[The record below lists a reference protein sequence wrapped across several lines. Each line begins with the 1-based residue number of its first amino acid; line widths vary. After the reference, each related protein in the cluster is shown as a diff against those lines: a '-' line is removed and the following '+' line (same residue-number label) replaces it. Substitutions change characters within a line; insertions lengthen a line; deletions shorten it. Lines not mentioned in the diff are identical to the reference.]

1 MRYTSFAKAD
11 APPRT
16 SSSSYSDGRSC
27 ARRSVAVSTT
37 FTCTCCRPDR
47 KNVVSSAPS
56 ACTNFS
62 SVSARERR
70 GEARVRQLVRF
81 VTPLSVASADRE
93 ILEHGLFDLGSYVL
107 HELHPQAQ
115 QELPRVVTGGATTDE
130 QVASARVHVLVEPA
144 GRDRP
149 AELLDVEREMNEPE
163 RLERLVKGARG
174 HSGTRRERVAISRSS
189 SRRRVSCSCPTSSSA
204 SRSAAGWQA
213 RVRSPI
219 VLPCQ

>member
-1 MRYTSFAKAD
+1 MRYTLFAKAD

-115 QELPRVVTGGATTDE
+115 QELPRVVTGG
-130 QVASARVHVLVEPA
+130 
-144 GRDRP
+144 GRPPTSRSRAYGYMYWSNRP
-149 AELLDVEREMNEPE
+149 AEIDQPNCSMWS
-163 RLERLVKGARG
+163 AR
-174 HSGTRRERVAISRSS
+174 
-189 SRRRVSCSCPTSSSA
+189 
-204 SRSAAGWQA
+204 
-213 RVRSPI
+213 
-219 VLPCQ
+219 